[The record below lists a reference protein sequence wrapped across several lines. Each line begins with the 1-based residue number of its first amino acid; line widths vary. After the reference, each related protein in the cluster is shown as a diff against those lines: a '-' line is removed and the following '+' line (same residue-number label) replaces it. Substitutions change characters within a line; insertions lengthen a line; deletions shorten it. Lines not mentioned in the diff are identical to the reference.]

1 MKKFLITIFIFSLIF
16 TCAKSK
22 KIDFGRIIIYF
33 GDVKIEREGKILKPI
48 IKMVLNE
55 KDKIKTG
62 SNSRVDIQIGN
73 IGIMRINEKT
83 EVEMKSIFKAV
94 NERLDFSIKNGEV
107 LCKLEKLT
115 KNQEVRF
122 YTPTAVVGVRGTS
135 FIINTTKNK
144 TEVGVAEGK
153 VEVSSSSE
161 PEKKTIVKE
170 NQTAEVSAESKL
182 PKVIQGLKLE
192 KLEKIKAIENFKVIE
207 DIEKIVPQDI
217 KKYLPLEMLKTESRG
232 GTNEGI
238 QSKIEVIKEKK
249 EEVEENLKEKKE
261 EAEKKLEEVKAK
273 AEEAKAKI
281 EEKSEK
287 AKEKV
292 KETEKS
298 LKEIF
303 KK

>member
-83 EVEMKSIFKAV
+83 ELEMKSILKAA

-135 FIINTTKNK
+135 FIINTTKNR

-170 NQTAEVSAESKL
+170 NQTAEVSTEFKL

-249 EEVEENLKEKKE
+249 EE
-261 EAEKKLEEVKAK
+261 AEKKLEEVKAK